1 MSNLHR
7 ELAPVSSAAWADIEA
22 EAKRSFKR
30 NVAGRRLVDVD
41 GPHGLEL
48 SSVST
53 GHTVPV
59 RSPREGI
66 TAVLRQT
73 QPIVELKVPFTLS
86 RDAIDDVER
95 GANDP
100 DWDPV
105 VAAAR
110 NIALAEDHLIFNGFE
125 EAQITGIGR
134 AASAVALEL
143 PADVRE
149 YPDVISRAASSLRLA
164 SVEGPYSLAVS
175 AEIYTQINETTNHG
189 YPIIEHV
196 QRVVSGDIV
205 WAPAIDGAFLLS
217 TRGGD
222 FQLTIGQELSI
233 GYDSHDATSVNLYFT
248 ESLSFAVWTPEAA
261 IAIVR

>member
-7 ELAPVSSAAWADIEA
+7 ELAPISQAAWADIEE
-22 EAKRSFKR
+22 EATRSFKR

-48 SSVST
+48 ASVST
-53 GHTVPV
+53 GHTAPIA
-59 RSPREGI
+59 SPRDGI
-66 TAVLRQT
+66 AAAVRQS

-86 RDAIDDVER
+86 RTAIDDVDR
-95 GANDP
+95 GAQDP
-100 DWDPV
+100 DWDPLI
-105 VAAAR
+105 AAAQKM
-110 NIALAEDHLIFNGFE
+110 ALAEDHAIFNGFA
-125 EAQITGIGR
+125 EAQITGIR
-134 AASAVALEL
+134 DSASAQALQL
-143 PADVRE
+143 PEDVRE
-149 YPDVISRAASSLRLA
+149 YPDVFSRAASTLRLA
-164 SVEGPYSLAVS
+164 SVEGPYSVAVS
-175 AEIYTQINETTNHG
+175 AEVYSLINETTNHG

-196 QRVVSGDIV
+196 QRVLSGDIV

-248 ESLSFAVWTPEAA
+248 ESLSFAVWTAEAA
-261 IAIVR
+261 IALTH

>member
-7 ELAPVSSAAWADIEA
+7 ELAPISSAAWEGIEE

-48 SSVST
+48 SSVSL
-53 GHTVPV
+53 GHTAPIS
-59 RSPREGI
+59 SPREGI
-66 TAVLRQT
+66 SALIRKS

-86 RDAIDDVER
+86 RTAIDDVER
-95 GANDP
+95 GAQDP

-105 VAAAR
+105 IAAAR
-110 NIALAEDHLIFNGFE
+110 TIALAEDHAIFNGWA
-125 EAQITGIGR
+125 EAQIAGIR
-134 AASAVALEL
+134 ESASAPALKL
-143 PADVRE
+143 PDDVRE
-149 YPDVISRAASSLRLA
+149 YPDVFSQAASTLRLA
-164 SVEGPYSLAVS
+164 SVDGPYALAVS
-175 AEIYTQINETTNHG
+175 ADIYTQINETTNHG

-196 QRVVSGDIV
+196 QHVLSGDIV

-233 GYDSHDATSVNLYFT
+233 GYDSHDASSVNLYFT

-261 IAIVR
+261 VAIV